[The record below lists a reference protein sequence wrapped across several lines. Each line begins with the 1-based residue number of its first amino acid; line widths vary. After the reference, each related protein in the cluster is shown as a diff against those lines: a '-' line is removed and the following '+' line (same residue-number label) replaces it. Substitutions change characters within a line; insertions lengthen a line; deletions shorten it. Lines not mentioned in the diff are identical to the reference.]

1 MPVSLK
7 FRKPIHVFLF
17 VAIIAIQIVVF
28 AFWFTQ
34 NTNQKALTLAVENAT
49 KPNKALALSN
59 FATQYYLEANN
70 SFNAYLQDYNKNSFK
85 KYTVSL
91 DLMSV
96 YLDSLNQL
104 SSRDETFKKA
114 ISNKKSIEKK
124 VVELRKD
131 LDEILK
137 NGIEPLAPASE
148 NDFEIQKF
156 DSKKI
161 LSSIKFDTVLKKEEV
176 KKKGFFSRIGSA
188 LSGKNDVEKE
198 KTNIKIIMEFDNLQ
212 KIGSFEDQIK
222 NVYKNIDLYYNNQF
236 QKLKNSYFNI
246 KSKDKQLLNVNR
258 NILKN
263 SQDVILFYASSAQ
276 EASRLK
282 YQTTIDEY
290 YKDAARKKTLIL
302 MLMIF
307 MLACTALLLFY
318 TYHAFIYENKL
329 ATAKKTAENNVLF
342 KNRII
347 GMISHEMRAPLNIIS
362 NLSQSLIN
370 KNIEN
375 NDKINL
381 LYFTSNS
388 LKITANQI
396 LDYFK
401 NENSK
406 LAVYITKVNLYQE
419 IFAILE
425 SLQSLAE
432 QKNIDLKFEIDRK
445 LDQIFITDI
454 GKIHQLFYNLIGNA
468 IKFTDKGSITAN
480 CRFLASGHNNF
491 MAVSIQDTGVGIP
504 KKDIDKVFDASFQSE
519 QHTAQIGF
527 GAGLGLHLCKE
538 IVELLGGKISATS
551 EPNKGTK
558 IDFEIKL
565 DQKNLE
571 TTSNKDL
578 LKQYNLSSKNK
589 VVVLDDDKIVLVML
603 QKILKD
609 ADFEVTSFSI
619 IDDFEKQI
627 REKKVDLI
635 VTDLNIHG
643 VSIQE
648 TTHKIK
654 NSENINQK
662 TPIIIISGD
671 ESITDKD
678 SLTLNFDAFLNKPVN
693 REMFYDKIVAVLL
706 HQKNH

>member
-28 AFWFTQ
+28 IFWFTQ
-34 NTNQKALTLAVENAT
+34 NTNQKALTLAVENAS

-70 SFNAYLQDYNKNSFK
+70 SFNDYLQDYNKISFK
-85 KYTVSL
+85 KYTTSL

-104 SSRDETFKKA
+104 SLHDETFKTA
-114 ISNKKSIEKK
+114 ISNKKSLEKK
-124 VVELRKD
+124 VVELRKN
-131 LDEILK
+131 LDNLLK
-137 NGIEPLAPASE
+137 NGVEPIAPQNA
-148 NDFEIQKF
+148 NDIQIQKF
-156 DSKKI
+156 DSKRV
-161 LSSIKFDTVLKKEEV
+161 LSSIKFDTIVKKEEV

-198 KTNIKIIMEFDNLQ
+198 KTNIKIIMEFDNQQ

-222 NVYKNIDLYYNNQF
+222 NVFKNTDLYYDKQF
-236 QKLKNSYFNI
+236 QRLKNSYFNL
-246 KSKDKQLLNVNR
+246 KSKDKQLLSVNR
-258 NILKN
+258 NILQN

-282 YQTTIDEY
+282 YQNTIDEY
-290 YKDAARKKTLIL
+290 YKDAASKKTLIL
-302 MLMIF
+302 LLMIF

-318 TYHAFIYENKL
+318 TYHAFVYENKL
-329 ATAKKTAENNVLF
+329 AVAKKTAESNVLF

-347 GMISHEMRAPLNIIS
+347 GMISHEMRAPLSIIS
-362 NLSQSLIN
+362 NLSKSLKN
-370 KNIEN
+370 KNIDN
-375 NDKINL
+375 NEKVNL

-406 LAVYITKVNLYQE
+406 LAVYKTDVNLYQE
-419 IFAILE
+419 ISAILE

-432 QKNIDLKFEIDRK
+432 QKNIDLKFDIDKK
-445 LDQIFITDI
+445 LDQQFSTDI

-468 IKFTDKGSITAN
+468 IKFTDTGSITAN
-480 CRFLASGHNNF
+480 CKFLAVANNNF
-491 MAVSIQDTGVGIP
+491 MTVSIQDTGVGIP

-519 QHTAQIGF
+519 EHTAQIGF

-538 IVELLGGKISATS
+538 IAELLGGKISASS
-551 EPNKGTK
+551 EQNKGTT
-558 IDFEIKL
+558 INFEIKL
-565 DQKNLE
+565 EQSNSE
-571 TTSNKDL
+571 IISNKEVVKKHNSFS
-578 LKQYNLSSKNK
+578 KQKIVL
-589 VVVLDDDKIVLVML
+589 LDDDKIVLAML

-609 ADFEVTSFSI
+609 VDFEVLSCSD
-619 IDDFEKQI
+619 IDSFEKQI
-627 REKKVDLI
+627 LTEKADLI

-648 TTHKIK
+648 TTYKIK
-654 NSENINQK
+654 NHDNVNQK

-671 ESITDKD
+671 ESITDGD
-678 SLTLNFDAFLNKPVN
+678 SKTLNFDAFLTKPIN
-693 REMFYDKIVAVLL
+693 REMFYDKIVALL
-706 HQKNH
+706 INQKK